1 MSKIIYIGVCV
12 NSNKVIQVSLTNSYG
27 QWTISLPLKN
37 LVSPEFLV
45 FMLYILPSD
54 AHASWFSNTK
64 QGSHIGGKGSRFGRC
79 PLGGR
84 RWSQTACPRNP
95 YPCST
100 LCSWGSTTAGEAS
113 PLTSDESRPQ
123 ERKRKLVSVL
133 RKIRSRLLSLA
144 TDILTAIIID
154 QMTR

>member
-1 MSKIIYIGVCV
+1 MRSDDM
-12 NSNKVIQVSLTNSYG
+12 IQVSLTSSYG

-64 QGSHIGGKGSRFGRC
+64 QDSHIGGKGSQFGRC
-79 PLGGR
+79 PLGDP

-95 YPCST
+95 CLCCT
-100 LCSWGSTTAGEAS
+100 LCPWGSTAAGETS
-113 PLTSDESRPQ
+113 PLTSGKNRPQ
-123 ERKRKLVSVL
+123 ERKRKLFSTL
-133 RKIRSRLLSLA
+133 RKIGSWLLDLGTKILA
-144 TDILTAIIID
+144 NLFATII
-154 QMTR
+154 TG